1 VLSCHRVLFTRYK
14 VLQIRLRKQW
24 KLIAIAISSGVIRE
38 LSQGAKLSWRGPT
51 SQNSEK
57 G

>member
-1 VLSCHRVLFTRYK
+1 LDK
-14 VLQIRLRKQW
+14 LRTT
-24 KLIAIAISSGVIRE
+24 
-38 LSQGAKLSWRGPT
+38 SQGIRPKRVFVIFSLLSVVQLEVLARGGKLSWRGPT